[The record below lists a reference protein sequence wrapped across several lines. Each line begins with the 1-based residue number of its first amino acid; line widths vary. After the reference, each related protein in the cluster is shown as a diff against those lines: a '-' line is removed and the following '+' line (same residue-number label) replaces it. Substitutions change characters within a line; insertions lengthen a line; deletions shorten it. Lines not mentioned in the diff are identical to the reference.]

1 MRRAVVLGTNL
12 AAGVGALGYALY
24 RFGVPALA
32 LLTSRPRGFVL
43 LAFAAAVAG
52 ALLGY
57 AFRWRLLL
65 AGLGTPPRLRALAA
79 YRAAGQS
86 LAALVP
92 GGRLGGEPL
101 RALLL
106 VSDGVP
112 GSHAIASVAVDRVL
126 EVGAGIPFACLYAA
140 LLLRRGVPEL
150 EGALVSVV
158 LGAGGLIFGIAVMV
172 RRLRRGA
179 GLLTALARSTGLDRL
194 RRVHGQMNVLAA
206 AEDATARL
214 VGQPRRLGRAFC
226 AAIGVNLLVVVEYRL
241 LLSAF
246 GLPAGPLAV
255 VAAIFATGASH
266 SLPVPAAV
274 GVLEGSQ
281 MWLFGTLGY
290 PPEVGLAVGL
300 AVRLRELVWVLPGL
314 GYLVGRGVAARRS
327 PFRVLR
333 PAAVDR
339 GGEEAGTELA
349 EPREVGH
356 DSDFR
361 ETGRLERPLPLLRGE
376 EPRRGAGFR
385 VDLDVDEAL
394 ENLERE
400 LRSDRLTGKRP

>member
-12 AAGVGALGYALY
+12 AAGAGALGYALY
-24 RFGVPALA
+24 RFGMPALA
-32 LLTSRPRGFVL
+32 LLASRPRGVVL
-43 LAFAAAVAG
+43 LTFAAVVAA
-52 ALLGY
+52 ALLGF

-65 AGLGTPPRLRALAA
+65 AGLGMPPSLRTLAA

-92 GGRLGGEPL
+92 GGRLGGDPL

-112 GSHAIASVAVDRVL
+112 GSRAIASVTVDRVL

-158 LGAGGLIFGIAVMV
+158 LGAAGLVLGFGLMV

-179 GLLTALARSTGLDRL
+179 GLVTALARSTGLDRL
-194 RRVHGQMNVLAA
+194 RRIHGQMNVLAA
-206 AEDATARL
+206 AEEAMARL
-214 VGQPRRLGRAFC
+214 LAQPRRLVQAFG
-226 AAIGVNLLVVVEYRL
+226 AGVAVNLLVLVEYRL

-266 SLPVPAAV
+266 SLPVPAGV
-274 GVLEGSQ
+274 GVLEGAQ
-281 MWLFGTLGY
+281 MWIFGTLGH

-300 AVRLRELVWVLPGL
+300 AVRLRELVWTFPGL
-314 GYLVGRGVAARRS
+314 CYLVGRGLAARRS
-327 PFRVLR
+327 PFRVLG
-333 PAAVDR
+333 PAATDR
-339 GGEEAGTELA
+339 AGEEAGTALA
-349 EPREVGH
+349 EPSEVGH

-361 ETGRLERPLPLLRGE
+361 EAGHLERALPLLRGE

-385 VDLDVDEAL
+385 FDLDVDEAL
-394 ENLERE
+394 EDLERE
-400 LRSDRLTGKRP
+400 LRSDRLTGKRS

>member
-1 MRRAVVLGTNL
+1 VRRAVVLGTNL
-12 AAGVGALGYALY
+12 AAGAGALGYALY
-24 RFGVPALA
+24 RFGAPALA
-32 LLTSRPRGFVL
+32 LLASRPRGLVL
-43 LAFAAAVAG
+43 LAFAAAVAAAFLG
-52 ALLGY
+52 FAL
-57 AFRWRLLL
+57 RWRHLL
-65 AGLGTPPRLRALAA
+65 AGLGPPPSLRALAA

-92 GGRLGGEPL
+92 GGRLGGDPL
-101 RALLL
+101 RAFLLAA
-106 VSDGVP
+106 DGAP
-112 GSHAIASVAVDRVL
+112 GANAIASVTVDRAL
-126 EVGAGIPFACLYAA
+126 EVGAGVPFACLYAA

-150 EGALVSVV
+150 EGALVAVV
-158 LGAGGLIFGIAVMV
+158 LGAAGLVFGLALVV

-179 GLLTALARSTGLDRL
+179 GLVTALARSTGLDRL
-194 RRVHGQMNVLAA
+194 RRIHGQMNVLAA
-206 AEDATARL
+206 AEEAMARL
-214 VGQPRRLGRAFC
+214 VAQPRRLVQAFG
-226 AAIGVNLLVVVEYRL
+226 AGVGVNLLVLVEYRL

-246 GLPAGPLAV
+246 GLPAEPLAV

-266 SLPVPAAV
+266 SLPVPAGI
-274 GVLEGSQ
+274 GVLEGAQ
-281 MWLFGTLGY
+281 MWIFGTLGY

-300 AVRLRELVWVLPGL
+300 AVRLRELAWTVPGL
-314 GYLVGRGVAARRS
+314 CYLVGHGLAARRS
-327 PFRVLR
+327 PFRVLG
-333 PAAVDR
+333 PAAIDR
-339 GGEEAGTELA
+339 AGEEAGTELA